1 MVSHVFCLVRIST
14 GFKYSNIN
22 VRTFFFLNVKDV
34 SFNSQSYSIHLRIA
48 NQNVNFHK
56 YPLNLETKDIQ

>member
-1 MVSHVFCLVRIST
+1 ML
-14 GFKYSNIN
+14 GL
-22 VRTFFFLNVKDV
+22 FFFYVKDV

-56 YPLNLETKDIQ
+56 FPLNLETKDIQ